1 MPLAM
6 EFATL
11 FRQQKIC
18 ARLSRVSV
26 QCMGI
31 HDHKLTTDAVEK
43 SSGDFKVR
51 GNTS

>member
-18 ARLSRVSV
+18 ARLSTV

-31 HDHKLTTDAVEK
+31 HDHRLTTDAVEK

-51 GNTS
+51 GSTS